1 MDMTERLNSNNTL
14 QRDVGVLG
22 KDRHPSSQGSGWS
35 QGGPQDG
42 ALFGAE
48 KARLERRT
56 DTPAIRV
63 QDGARVASLFGTEK
77 AWLER
82 R

>member
-1 MDMTERLNSNNTL
+1 M
-14 QRDVGVLG
+14 
-22 KDRHPSSQGSGWS
+22 
-35 QGGPQDG
+35 
-42 ALFGAE
+42 FGAE
-48 KARLERRT
+48 KAWLERRT